1 MKTEKL
7 WERRYVTMRI
17 VYKEAP
23 RKDFTKLLLFDC
35 DSRIAEAVRLF
46 AEKGYGTSYNSY
58 EGQPYRE
65 VPSEDDGKYYRK
77 YKNMAF
83 FSGGGLDL
91 ACSDDERKMILER
104 LNAKGD
110 YFSVDEHTNIWA
122 ARQFIR
128 WEPLY
133 TASIDGHKNSPA
145 RFESMTK
152 IFRMVYEDI
161 WRIVL
166 EVAQEVPYKEDCWVE
181 SATILPGS
189 EHSDDRSQR
198 IYTLKQNGDFDYNEN
213 WMYEDLD
220 EEAKA
225 YLKAKAETEA
235 VLTAYE
241 KEKAAMNAEK

>member
-1 MKTEKL
+1 MKREKL

-17 VYKEAP
+17 VYKDVPQE
-23 RKDFTKLLLFDC
+23 DFTKMILFDC
-35 DSRIAEAVRLF
+35 DSNIAEAVRLF
-46 AEKGYGTSYNSY
+46 TEKGYGASYNSY

-65 VPSEDDGKYYRK
+65 VPSENDGKYYRK
-77 YKNMAF
+77 YKNIAF
-83 FSGGGLDL
+83 FGGGGISLG
-91 ACSDDERKMILER
+91 CTDEEHRMILDR

-110 YFSVDEHTNIWA
+110 YFGVNEHTDIWA

-133 TASIDGHKNSPA
+133 TASIDGHKYSPA

-166 EVAQEVPYKEDCWVE
+166 EVAQEVPYKEHCWVE

-189 EHSDDRSQR
+189 EHADDQSQR
-198 IYTLKQNGDFDYNEN
+198 IYTLKQNGEFDYNKS
-213 WMYEDLD
+213 WMYDDPD

-235 VLTAYE
+235 ELAAY
-241 KEKAAMNAEK
+241 KQEKAAMNAEK